1 MKNPYIKLDDRFSIG
16 ADAYNWILKDNT
28 RKTERQ
34 NGYYGTV
41 EQLIKSLRDKYRK
54 EALARATVGVDK
66 EVRHIPLSHPSEGII
81 MAQINTY
88 VYNKLAVIKQEIQE
102 AELIMEEEEWEE

>member
-16 ADAYNWILKDNT
+16 ADAYNWIIKDHK
-28 RKTERQ
+28 RGISRQ
-34 NGYYGTV
+34 NSYFGNV
-41 EQLIKSLRDKYRK
+41 EQSIRFVKDKYRK
-54 EALARATVGVDK
+54 EALARASVGVGE
-66 EVRHIPLSHPSEGII
+66 EVPENTILQRSESII

-88 VYNKLAVIKQEIQE
+88 VYDKLAVIKQEMRE

>member
-1 MKNPYIKLDDRFSIG
+1 MKNPYIKINDRFSIG

-34 NGYYGTV
+34 NGYFATV

-54 EALARATVGVDK
+54 EALAMASVGVDQ
-66 EVRHIPLSHPSEGII
+66 EVRHIPLSYPLESII

-88 VYNKLAVIKQEIQE
+88 VYDKLAVIKQEMRE